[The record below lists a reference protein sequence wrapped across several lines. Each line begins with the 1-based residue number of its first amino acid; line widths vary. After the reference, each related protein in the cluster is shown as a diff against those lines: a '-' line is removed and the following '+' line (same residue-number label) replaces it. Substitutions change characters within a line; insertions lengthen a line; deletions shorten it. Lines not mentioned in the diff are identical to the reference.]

1 MSIGLEYMDRLFRQQ
16 ERLKIQ
22 RERIRAQN
30 TGTTGGTGREQVEK
44 SRISAQTGRILS
56 QREKELERAL
66 NAKMRGEAVTGMDEL
81 ERKKLSMQSRWK
93 LKWDRRRI
101 QGDARSRK
109 FNRR

>member
-22 RERIRAQN
+22 GKRIRAQK

-44 SRISAQTGRILS
+44 TRISAQTGRILS
-56 QREKELERAL
+56 QREMERERAL

-81 ERKKLSMQSRWK
+81 ERKKLSMQSKWN
-93 LKWDRRRI
+93 LKWDRRREKW
-101 QGDARSRK
+101 DARARK
-109 FNRR
+109 FDRR